1 MSTAK
6 TRKPRPSRLL
16 DGFPPDTRIVA
27 AGVTWDDYENLVN
40 QVGNAR
46 NCRIA
51 FDGKDIEM
59 ISPPKIDRPGIYA
72 ALQVPEF
79 WRYATRQCPS
89 NSSVR
94 MGRMPRCLAAVSYE
108 CKLRMSP
115 GGSSARF
122 QAAW

>member
-79 WRYATRQCPS
+79 WRSTQQGSVHRTARSGWDVCPGAS
-89 NSSVR
+89 Q
-94 MGRMPRCLAAVSYE
+94 PFLT
-108 CKLRMSP
+108 
-115 GGSSARF
+115 SAS
-122 QAAW
+122 